1 MNIKEK
7 ILEMIQEN
15 GGYITTEQLNK
26 HNRFS

>member
-1 MNIKEK
+1 MNITKK

-15 GGYITTEQLNK
+15 KGYITTEQLNK